1 MALGSVAILFVASL
15 VYWGD
20 FWGIA
25 SLLPASRES
34 VYFRGEYWRLATSIL
49 VHADFQHF
57 LANGL
62 VFGVLAFLL
71 YGYYGASVYPGL
83 TFLSGAIVTA
93 LALRT
98 YPAQTWLVGASGVV
112 YWMAGFWLALYLMLE
127 RRVSIGK
134 RVVRAFGFGVIVLV
148 PTAFRTGGELSNPL
162 HRFSGRYRVRHRLL
176 RKTQRKI
183 PRRRTRRLR
192 IKSTTTRIAGGLM
205 KAPRR
210 GRSAPEYNRR
220 NVAGSTP
227 DLSLP
232 TVRNPPEPFLAA
244 SSPIPSVKS

>member
-1 MALGSVAILFVASL
+1 MALGSVAVLFVASL
-15 VYWGD
+15 VYWSD
-20 FWGIA
+20 FGGLA

-57 LANGL
+57 LANGV
-62 VFGVLAFLL
+62 VFGVLAFLV

-83 TFLSGAIVTA
+83 TLLLGAIVTG

-112 YWMAGFWLALYLMLE
+112 YLMAGFWLALYLMLE

-148 PTAFRTGGELSNPL
+148 PTAFEPAVSYRTHLIGFLVGIAFAIAYFAKHKE
-162 HRFSGRYRVRHRLL
+162 RFRAAERVVY
-176 RKTQRKI
+176 
-183 PRRRTRRLR
+183 
-192 IKSTTTRIAGGLM
+192 
-205 KAPRR
+205 
-210 GRSAPEYNRR
+210 E
-220 NVAGSTP
+220 
-227 DLSLP
+227 
-232 TVRNPPEPFLAA
+232 
-244 SSPIPSVKS
+244 